1 MIKNYIKIALRNIYK
16 NKVYSL
22 LNITG
27 LAVGV
32 MAFIMIMLYVRFELS
47 FDKSSSN
54 SEQIYRV
61 ITKGS
66 MSGNDFNMVVS
77 PAPVGTAFVEEIP
90 GVINFTRTRNFG
102 FPVIRYKDKVFSE
115 EGWFNADSSFFEV
128 FDLELIQGDTKTAL
142 KEPNTV
148 VLTKSTAERYFGSE
162 DPMGKTLNSDRR
174 RDYVV
179 TGVIED
185 PPKNTH
191 FHYDFLSSLMT
202 YPDQAN
208 DGIWVSN
215 NFYTYILL
223 DKNTPPEQVASAF
236 PGMVT
241 KYAGPQIEQFLGV
254 SWDKLVEQGSAYGF
268 FLQPVTDIHLKSNL
282 DYEVEQNGNML
293 YVKIFS
299 IIALFILVIACIN
312 FMNLATA
319 RSTKRAKEVGVR
331 KTLGSKRS
339 QLIQQFL
346 MEAIVLS
353 FISFVVA
360 IILVKLLLPVYNN
373 LGGFQLELDLL
384 SDPLILPAIILL
396 MLLVGGISGSYPAFY
411 LASFNP
417 LKVLKGSPT
426 SNGHKSWLRSGLV
439 IFQFIISITLFI
451 GTMVIYSQ
459 LKYIQNKDLGYDKEH
474 VVIVEK
480 TDDIGESIYS
490 FKEELQQD
498 PRIVSVSNS
507 THLVGHDFNSNVKQI
522 QGEPAENAI
531 LFTNFFADGYY
542 AETYG
547 IELVKGRFFSDDR
560 PSDTLSA
567 VINETAAR
575 TMGFDDPIGKS
586 IINVFND
593 PDNPF
598 LTPIIGVVKDFHMQS
613 LHEEI
618 RPMLLQPSMFLQSF
632 GGNAAG
638 RYTAVR
644 IVAEDIKGTVG
655 YIENVWKKY
664 AIDQPFEYVFMD
676 DDFNQLY
683 IAEERTKRIVT
694 VFTILA
700 IMIASLGLFGLSS
713 YIAEQRTK
721 EVGIRK
727 VLGASVTNIYGLL
740 SKDILKLVAIAAVI
754 SWPISYMAMNRWL
767 ENFAY
772 RIEFSQ
778 TLFLMGG
785 ALAFIIAQATVTAQA
800 LKTAKRNPVKALKY
814 E

>member
-1 MIKNYIKIALRNIYK
+1 MN
-16 NKVYSL
+16 
-22 LNITG
+22 
-27 LAVGV
+27 
-32 MAFIMIMLYVRFELS
+32 
-47 FDKSSSN
+47 
-54 SEQIYRV
+54 
-61 ITKGS
+61 
-66 MSGNDFNMVVS
+66 GNDFNATLS
-77 PAPVGTAFVEEIP
+77 PAPVGAAFVEEIP

-115 EGWFNADSSFFEV
+115 ERWFNADSSFFEV

-202 YPDQAN
+202 YPGQAN
-208 DGIWVSN
+208 DGIWVN
-215 NFYTYILL
+215 TNFYTYILL
-223 DKNTPPEQVASAF
+223 DKNTPPEQVASEF

-299 IIALFILVIACIN
+299 IVALFILVIACIN

-331 KTLGSKRS
+331 KTLGSNRS

-360 IILVKLLLPVYNN
+360 ILLVKLFLPAFNT
-373 LGGFQLELDLL
+373 LGGFQLELNLL
-384 SDPLILPAIILL
+384 SDPIILPAIILL

-417 LKVLKGSPT
+417 LKVLKGSPS

-439 IFQFIISITLFI
+439 IFQFTISITLFT
-451 GTMVIYSQ
+451 GTMVIYNQ
-459 LKYIQNKDLGYDKEH
+459 LKYIQNKELGYDKEH
-474 VVIVEK
+474 IVIVEK
-480 TDDIGESIYS
+480 TDDIGQQISS
-490 FKEELQQD
+490 FKEDLKQD
-498 PRIVSVSNS
+498 PRIISVSNS
-507 THLVGHDFNSNVKQI
+507 THLVGHDFNSGVKQI
-522 QGEPAENAI
+522 QGEPLENAI
-531 LFTNFFADGYY
+531 LFTNYFTDGSYS
-542 AETYG
+542 ETYG
-547 IELVKGRFFSDDR
+547 LEIVNGRFFSDDR

-567 VINETAAR
+567 VINETAANI
-575 TMGFDDPIGKS
+575 MGIDDPIGKS
-586 IINVFND
+586 IVNVFND
-593 PDNPF
+593 PENPT

-613 LHEEI
+613 LHTEI
-618 RPMLLQPSMFLQSF
+618 RPMLLQPSMLLQSL
-632 GGNAAG
+632 GGNGAG
-638 RYTAVR
+638 RYTAIK
-644 IVAEDIKGTVG
+644 IVAEDTKETVG
-655 YIENVWKKY
+655 YIEDIWNKY

-683 IAEERTKRIVT
+683 IAEERTKKIVT
-694 VFTILA
+694 VFTVLA

-727 VLGASVTNIYGLL
+727 VLGASVPNIYLLL
-740 SKDILKLVAIAAVI
+740 SKDILKLVAIATLI
-754 SWPISYMAMNRWL
+754 SWPISYMTMSRWL

-772 RIEFSQ
+772 RIEFNQ
-778 TLFLMGG
+778 LFFLISGII
-785 ALAFIIAQATVTAQA
+785 AFIIAQATVTTQA
-800 LKTAKRNPVKALKY
+800 VKVAKSNPVKALKY